1 MTFAGFVFVFIAHK
15 KKRKRQNIIDI
26 LLCTYGSSAIMY
38 AHRSVMVIVTKKLL

>member
-26 LLCTYGSSAIMY
+26 LCTYGSSAIMY
-38 AHRSVMVIVTKKLL
+38 AHRSVIVIVTKKLL